1 MNEAKASRYHRLRR
15 RAVLLTAAWAVV
27 WLAVLVLSGL
37 SSSLGRATALAASG
51 LPSILRLPAAVSLWA
66 LVVVAVYEAGALP
79 LAWYAGFALERRYG
93 LSRQRAPE
101 WLTDHLKAAALR
113 LVFTTAAAVWVAAWL
128 ERWPGGW
135 WLAAW
140 LGAVAA
146 SVGIAWAAPVLLLPL
161 FYRFVPMA
169 DARLRQ
175 RLLALAARAGTPA
188 IDILEWRLS
197 DRTSR
202 ANAAVTGLGRT
213 RRIVVS
219 DTLVADYEP
228 DEVEVVVAHELAH
241 HVRRDARVALA
252 VQAAIA
258 AAAFL
263 LSDAVLRAASGPLG
277 LAGGPASAGLP
288 VVALVVLS
296 VEWMAAP
303 VVNAVSRAHER
314 RADRFAIE
322 LTGNAA
328 AFGTAMRRLGAGNL
342 AEETP
347 GALARAFFHTHPL
360 VGERLAA
367 ARSWE
372 AERAAARATGGGT

>member
-15 RAVLLTAAWAVV
+15 RAVLLTAAWGAV
-27 WLAVLVLSGL
+27 WLAALVFSGL
-37 SSSLGRATALAASG
+37 SSSLGRATASAASG
-51 LPSILRLPAAVSLWA
+51 LPSILRLPAAVALWVLA
-66 LVVVAVYEAGALP
+66 VAAVYEAGALP
-79 LAWYAGFALERRYG
+79 LAWYAGFTLERRYG
-93 LSRQRAPE
+93 LSRQRASE

-113 LVFTTAAAVWVAAWL
+113 LGFTMAAAVWVAAWL

-146 SVGIAWAAPVLLLPL
+146 SVWVAWAAPLLLLPL

-169 DARLRQ
+169 DVRLRQ
-175 RLLALAARAGTPA
+175 RLLALAARAGAPA

-241 HVRRDARVALA
+241 HVRRDTRVALA
-252 VQAAIA
+252 VDAAVA

-263 LSDAVLRAASGPLG
+263 LADAVLRAASGPLG
-277 LAGGPASAGLP
+277 LAGGPAAALP
-288 VVALVVLS
+288 VVALTVLS

-303 VVNAVSRAHER
+303 VVNAVSRALER

-328 AFGTAMRRLGAGNL
+328 AFGTAMRRLGARNL

-367 ARSWE
+367 ARDWE
-372 AERAAARATGGGT
+372 AERAAARATGDGT